1 MLAVFVAEFDNVLG
15 RKIACQAPEGFI
27 AKDDFE
33 QVAPYIITKPELCGR
48 VVTVIHPALRH
59 GRAGG
64 EPAEDAAAAARYG
77 DTAMSTLG
85 SVGSLAGAGSGASDS
100 APSATA
106 AVPAVGGKLVAFPMG
121 MQHERYHRN
130 SLMFAV
136 GCVVDVL
143 TDSRPYE
150 AVLRKLG
157 NYLYNMEV
165 ESSFLSAPGGRDVLA
180 ALLPDILES
189 LNSRGECFL
198 TVGSCDIIAL
208 KLFPVLPEA
217 PTVRDSD
224 VPVRVRDL
232 DVLVGS
238 MEDSGWDLCMRHV
251 LPHINGVNYVRAIAE
266 CADVEISLV
275 KAVVQQLAYYGCV
288 ALIDIF
294 QYGNYYATQ
303 PRLQLLLRSPSLRAA
318 CLQYIRAQPTSSASA
333 VLPGMLAAQ
342 SATALSA
349 VAMTGGGGHGGAP
362 TSRITARGGADGSL
376 PLAPGSPALRP
387 AGGGVGGVLPA
398 PALASAAAAGGLHL
412 IPSALSIADAAAPS
426 HTAPSQPLASPTL
439 PAADTA
445 PALPLLRFDQ
455 VFRLYAA
462 FGAGSRTSD
471 ICCQGD
477 TAALGIDDRRF
488 VAFGVM
494 HGLLRRIH
502 RYPIPIIMAPTGPGG
517 DVATAPDGGVAA
529 TGTAPPGVP
538 KRVHALLNGC
548 HSEEEVCCR
557 LRCSQEGLERLLD
570 ATGAYTYVFR

>member
-1 MLAVFVAEFDNVLG
+1 VL
-15 RKIACQAPEGFI
+15 
-27 AKDDFE
+27 
-33 QVAPYIITKPELCGR
+33 
-48 VVTVIHPALRH
+48 
-59 GRAGG
+59 
-64 EPAEDAAAAARYG
+64 
-77 DTAMSTLG
+77 
-85 SVGSLAGAGSGASDS
+85 
-100 APSATA
+100 
-106 AVPAVGGKLVAFPMG
+106 
-121 MQHERYHRN
+121 
-130 SLMFAV
+130 
-136 GCVVDVL
+136 DVR

-157 NYLYNMEV
+157 NYLYSMEV
-165 ESSFLSAPGGRDVLA
+165 ESAFLSSPGGHAALA
-180 ALLPDILES
+180 TLLPDILDS

-208 KLFPVLPEA
+208 KLFPVLPDPPA
-217 PTVRDSD
+217 VRESD

-266 CADVEISLV
+266 CADVEVSLV
-275 KAVVQQLAYYGCV
+275 KAVVQQLVYYGCV

-318 CLQYIRAQPTSSASA
+318 CLQYIRAQPTALSSTL
-333 VLPGMLAAQ
+333 LPGMVPTQ
-342 SATALSA
+342 SATALTGAAAVSSA
-349 VAMTGGGGHGGAP
+349 AAGGG
-362 TSRITARGGADGSL
+362 RGGSGSGRGSSSGHAS
-376 PLAPGSPALRP
+376 PEFHGAASPALRP
-387 AGGGVGGVLPA
+387 MAVGGTPA
-398 PALASAAAAGGLHL
+398 GVVGPSGAAPGSMHP
-412 IPSALSIADAAAPS
+412 IPSALSISEAASAGL
-426 HTAPSQPLASPTL
+426 TAAGRGPLAML
-439 PAADTA
+439 PAAPPGESA
-445 PALPLLRFDQ
+445 IALPPLRFDQ

-471 ICCQGD
+471 ICCQAD

-488 VAFGVM
+488 IAFGVM

-502 RYPIPIIMAPTGPGG
+502 RFPIL
-517 DVATAPDGGVAA
+517 VAA
-529 TGTAPPGVP
+529 HPPAGAPPLSAPPGATASPPAGVP
-538 KRVHALLNGC
+538 RRVHALLDGC